1 MDRLSLQFC
10 IFGTHLHLRLLF
22 SQVANMGQAA
32 DYTLIYACKMN
43 ALRILSIVLIFKV
56 VLD

>member
-1 MDRLSLQFC
+1 MDRLSLQFG

-32 DYTLIYACKMN
+32 YYTLIYACKMN